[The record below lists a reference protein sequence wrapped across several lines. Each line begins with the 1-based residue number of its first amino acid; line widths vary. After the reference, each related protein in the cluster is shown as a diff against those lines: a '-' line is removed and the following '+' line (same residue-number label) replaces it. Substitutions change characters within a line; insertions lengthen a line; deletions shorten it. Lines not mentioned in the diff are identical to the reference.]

1 MLNRIFAGLADRAGE
16 PERLMIDAPHLEAH
30 RTAASLIKRGCS
42 RCLGR
47 SKGGL
52 NSKLHAVCEGQGRPV
67 VLLLSEGQIS
77 DHRGAA
83 LMLPNLPQAKE
94 LPGHKGY
101 DSSRVRH
108 ALAERG
114 IAPCTPSS
122 KSRKIPIPYD
132 KVLLSAAPPHREH
145 VRPPQALAPHRHA
158 LRSMRPH
165 LHVRHLPRNH
175 RPLLDR

>member
-1 MLNRIFAGLADRAGE
+1 MTSGWSATFLISSRNGLCWRDAPAECGPHRPCTTAPVRWNRLAVLNRIFAGLADRAGE

-77 DHRGAA
+77 DPGAQ
-83 LMLPNLPQAKE
+83 P
-94 LPGHKGY
+94 
-101 DSSRVRH
+101 
-108 ALAERG
+108 
-114 IAPCTPSS
+114 
-122 KSRKIPIPYD
+122 
-132 KVLLSAAPPHREH
+132 
-145 VRPPQALAPHRHA
+145 
-158 LRSMRPH
+158 
-165 LHVRHLPRNH
+165 
-175 RPLLDR
+175 